1 MVLMVSDSNNANGA
15 NRVNGLNGEMGRIG
29 ENFDASLMGRRE
41 DDFDSR
47 SGSENFDAS
56 GDEADAGDDQQQNK
70 RKKKFH
76 RHIPQQIQ
84 DFFKECPHPDE
95 KQRVDLS
102 RKLGLDNKQVK
113 FWFQNKRT
121 QMKTQ
126 LERHENMLLREE
138 NEKLRAE
145 NSMLKEAP
153 ANPICNNCG
162 GQGIPGEI
170 SMDDQRL
177 RIENARLK
185 EELARLSALTAF
197 LGRPVSALIAMSMQ
211 NPNLGLEFGMRRNGI
226 ASPSNYNMQLP
237 MGFFM
242 GDGVMG
248 SAPANYGMQPPMG
261 MVGNDPQHER
271 SMLIDLA
278 LAAMNELMKLCE
290 PESPLWIK
298 SPDTGKDV
306 LNIEEYGR
314 NGSPF
319 NTPIPNGYITE
330 ATREIGLLYTDTDA
344 LVETFLDA
352 DRWSEMFPCMI
363 AHAATLDVLSNGM
376 GGTRNGAMQV
386 MQAEVQLPSPFV
398 PVRQYHFLRF
408 CKQHA
413 EGIWVVVDVSVDL
426 GRNGPN
432 DIPYMSCKKLPS
444 GCILQD
450 MDGMCKITWVDH
462 SQYDESVVHQT
473 YRTMV
478 SSGLAFG
485 AQRWVATLQR
495 HCESLAI
502 LMAAAPS
509 DDPTVISLSGKR
521 SMSKLASGKRS
532 MTDYF
537 WSGVS
542 PSSACK
548 WEIIPINNMGSI
560 DMRIMSRKI
569 PDASGENLSIVLS
582 AATSVWMPLSRK
594 RVFDFLRDARL
605 RGEWD
610 LLSSGGT
617 MQEMVHIA
625 TGGLGNS
632 VSIISTDNAAN
643 GNEGL
648 YLQDS
653 WTDSSGSMVV
663 YSPINMQS
671 LSLVMSGR
679 DASFVALLP
688 SGFSILP
695 DGYSSNNNIIGT
707 SSDRSSSSGNDNDNG
722 GCLLTI
728 GLQMLLNNHPSSK
741 LTDESVDTVNNHLAT
756 TIQKV
761 KDALG
766 VA

>member
-1 MVLMVSDSNNANGA
+1 MPEASDRTSCTN
-15 NRVNGLNGEMGRIG
+15 
-29 ENFDASLMGRRE
+29 
-41 DDFDSR
+41 
-47 SGSENFDAS
+47 
-56 GDEADAGDDQQQNK
+56 
-70 RKKKFH
+70 
-76 RHIPQQIQ
+76 
-84 DFFKECPHPDE
+84 FFKECPHPDE
-95 KQRVDLS
+95 KQRADLS

-126 LERHENMLLREE
+126 LERHENMLLRQE

-162 GQGIPGEI
+162 VPRIPGEI
-170 SMDDQRL
+170 SMDDHQL

-185 EELARLSALTAF
+185 EELTRLTALTTF
-197 LGRPVSALIAMSMQ
+197 LGRPISALTAMSMQ
-211 NPNLGLEFGMRRNGI
+211 NLNLGLGFGMRRNGI
-226 ASPSNYNMQLP
+226 AGPSNYNMQLP
-237 MGFFM
+237 MRFVM

-248 SAPANYGMQPPMG
+248 SAQENSRMQPPMG
-261 MVGNDPQHER
+261 MVGNDPQQER

-278 LAAMNELMKLCE
+278 LDAMNELIKLSE

-319 NTPIPNGYITE
+319 NTPIPSGYTTE
-330 ATREIGLLYTDTDA
+330 ATREIGLLYTNTNA

-363 AHAATLDVLSNGM
+363 AQAATLDVLSNGM

-398 PVRQYHFLRF
+398 PVRQYCFLRF
-408 CKQHA
+408 CKQLA
-413 EGIWVVVDVSVDL
+413 EGIWVLVDVSVDL
-426 GRNGPN
+426 GRNDPN
-432 DIPYMSCKKLPS
+432 GIPYMSCRKLPS

-450 MDGMCKITWVDH
+450 VDGLCKITWVDH

-521 SMSKLASGKRS
+521 SMSKLAQR
-532 MTDYF
+532 MRDYF

-548 WEIIPINNMGSI
+548 WEIIPINYMGSI

-582 AATSVWMPLSRK
+582 AATSVWMPVSRQ

-625 TGGLGNS
+625 TGGLGNY

-671 LSLVMSGR
+671 LNLVMSGR
-679 DASFVALLP
+679 DSSFVALLP

-741 LTDESVDTVNNHLAT
+741 LTAESVDTINNHLAT

>member
-1 MVLMVSDSNNANGA
+1 
-15 NRVNGLNGEMGRIG
+15 MGR
-29 ENFDASLMGRRE
+29 MRE

-70 RKKKFH
+70 RKKKYH
-76 RHIPQQIQ
+76 RHTPQQIQ
-84 DFFKECPHPDE
+84 ELENFFKECPHPDE
-95 KQRVDLS
+95 KQRADLS
-102 RKLGLDNKQVK
+102 RKLGLDIKQVK

-126 LERHENMLLREE
+126 LERHENMILRQE

-145 NSMLKEAP
+145 NSMLKEGLPNA
-153 ANPICNNCG
+153 ICNNCG
-162 GQGIPGEI
+162 GPGIAGQI
-170 SMDDQRL
+170 SMDDHQL

-185 EELARLSALTAF
+185 EELARLSALTQF
-197 LGRPVSALIAMSMQ
+197 LGRPVSALTAMSMQ
-211 NPNLGLEFGMRRNGI
+211 NPNLGLEFGMGRNGI
-226 ASPSNYNMQLP
+226 AGPSNYNMQLP
-237 MGFFM
+237 MG
-242 GDGVMG
+242 DGVMG
-248 SAPANYGMQPPMG
+248 AAPANSGMQPPMG
-261 MVGNDPQHER
+261 MIGNDPQQER
-271 SMLIDLA
+271 SMLVDLA
-278 LAAMNELMKLCE
+278 LAAMNELIKLCD

-306 LNIEEYGR
+306 LNIEEYAR
-314 NGSPF
+314 IGSPF
-319 NTPIPNGYITE
+319 NTPIPNGYTTE
-330 ATREIGLLYTDTDA
+330 ATRETGLLYTNSAA

-363 AHAATLDVLSNGM
+363 AQAATLDVLSNGM

-386 MQAEVQLPSPFV
+386 MHAEVQLPSPFV
-398 PVRQYHFLRF
+398 PVRQYRFIRF
-408 CKQHA
+408 CKQHG
-413 EGIWVVVDVSVDL
+413 EGIWVLVDISTDL

-432 DIPYMSCKKLPS
+432 GIPYMSCKKLPS
-444 GCILQD
+444 GCILRD
-450 MDGMCKITWVDH
+450 MDGLCKITWVDH
-462 SQYDESVVHQT
+462 SQYDESAVHQT

-485 AQRWVATLQR
+485 AHRWVATLQR

-502 LMAAAPS
+502 LMVAAPS
-509 DDPTVISLSGKR
+509 DDPTVISPSGKK
-521 SMSKLASGKRS
+521 SMSKLAQR
-532 MTDYF
+532 MTNYL
-537 WSGVS
+537 WSGIS

-548 WEIIPINNMGSI
+548 WDIIPNNNMGSI
-560 DMRIMSRKI
+560 EVRIMSRKI

-582 AATSVWMPLSRK
+582 AATSVWMPVSRQ
-594 RVFDFLRDARL
+594 RVFDLLRDARL

-617 MQEMVHIA
+617 MQEVVHIA
-625 TGGLGNS
+625 TGGHGNS
-632 VSIISTDNAAN
+632 VSIISSDNVAN

-671 LSLVMSGR
+671 LNLVMSGG
-679 DASFVALLP
+679 DSSFVSLLP

-695 DGYSSNNNIIGT
+695 DGYSSNSNIIGT
-707 SSDRSSSSGNDNDNG
+707 SSDGSRSSGSDNDNS
-722 GCLLTI
+722 GCLLTV

-741 LTDESVDTVNNHLAT
+741 LTTESVDIVNNHIAT